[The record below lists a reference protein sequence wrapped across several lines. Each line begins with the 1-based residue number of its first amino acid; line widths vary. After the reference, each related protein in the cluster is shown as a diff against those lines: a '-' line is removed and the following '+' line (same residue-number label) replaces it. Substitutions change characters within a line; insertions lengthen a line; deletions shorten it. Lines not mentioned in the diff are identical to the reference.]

1 MYVSIGDSELVEER
15 EAVNENGGYILN
27 DLEQVRLL
35 AHPLRS
41 RILMAFCAG
50 EFTTKQVADNLGE
63 RPTKLYHHV
72 EMLEKAG
79 LIRKTRTQQNR
90 GTVEQYYEAI
100 AKSFRVDPLL
110 FSAGAGG
117 ERSGEDVSGVL
128 LDIFSATGGEMAR
141 LYPDMA
147 AVDAEDEAVLG
158 HLAISAEQQHIDEL
172 RRRLDAVADYIK
184 MLGEMGEGDE
194 GEPNRTFRLTFA
206 FYPLDKS
213 GVQRD

>member
-1 MYVSIGDSELVEER
+1 VSDS
-15 EAVNENGGYILN
+15 GGYILN

-41 RILMAFCAG
+41 RILMAFCGG

-100 AKSFRVDPLL
+100 AKSFQVDPLL
-110 FSAGAGG
+110 FSGSGAHDPAGQ
-117 ERSGEDVSGVL
+117 DLPGVL
-128 LDIFSATGGEMAR
+128 LEIFAGTGREMAG
-141 LYPDMA
+141 LFPDLA
-147 AVDAEDEAVLG
+147 AVEAEDEAVLG
-158 HLAISAEQQHIDEL
+158 HLGISAEQQHIDEL
-172 RRRLDAVADYIK
+172 RRRIDAVSDYIK
-184 MLGEMGEGDE
+184 MLEEGAEASSE
-194 GEPNRTFRLTFA
+194 GEQNRLFRLTFA
-206 FYPLDKS
+206 FYPLDSAGK
-213 GVQRD
+213 